1 MEATVFERLKA
12 GNEVLNELNKLMD
25 VDKVEQLMQET
36 ADAIAYQNVGALVP
50 YSH

>member
-36 ADAIAYQNVGALVP
+36 ADAIAYQNVGLLFLS
-50 YSH
+50 SH